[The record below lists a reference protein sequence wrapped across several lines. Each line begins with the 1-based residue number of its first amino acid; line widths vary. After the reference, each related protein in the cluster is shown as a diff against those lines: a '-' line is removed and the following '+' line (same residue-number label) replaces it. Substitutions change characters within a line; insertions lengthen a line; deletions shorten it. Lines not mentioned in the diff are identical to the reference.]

1 MQIIRKADAIFKER
15 EDGSKIRRF
24 LFDEYELHDTT
35 IPPGTIQAWHSHE
48 KIEEALLVIDGPM
61 DILFIEAGETKKET
75 LVSGDLVRFEKT
87 AHTVE
92 NNTEKPA
99 RFFVLK
105 MVPEGK
111 DKKHIFLNDKK
122 IIKKE

>member
-15 EDGSKIRRF
+15 ADGSKIRRF

-35 IPPGTIQAWHSHE
+35 IPPGTTQVWHSHY
-48 KIEEALLVIDGPM
+48 KIEESLLVIDGPM
-61 DILFIEAGETKKET
+61 DILFMEDGKTKKET
-75 LVSGDLVRFEKT
+75 FFSGDLVRFEKT
-87 AHTVE
+87 PHTVE

-105 MVPEGK
+105 IVPEGK

-122 IIKKE
+122 IIKNE